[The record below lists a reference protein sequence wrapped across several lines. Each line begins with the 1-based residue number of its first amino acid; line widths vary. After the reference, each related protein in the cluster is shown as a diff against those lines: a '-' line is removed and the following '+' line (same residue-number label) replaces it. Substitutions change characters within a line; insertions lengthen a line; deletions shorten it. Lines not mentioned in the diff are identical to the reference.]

1 MTSGD
6 RWHRFRFSRDEIA
19 SGAMGRL
26 LVDSL
31 LPAAEEDGGLDLST
45 VAIFRADDSEG
56 GKYLYLSPGAFLTF
70 RAIAV
75 DHGAQ
80 PCDRPAPE
88 GLSLL
93 YGDASTA
100 WILLLERRASPSPGF
115 PSQTAA
121 ISKPRWL
128 DRRSVRREAAVREIP
143 D

>member
-115 PSQTAA
+115 PA
-121 ISKPRWL
+121 KPPR
-128 DRRSVRREAAVREIP
+128 
-143 D
+143 